1 MVEMVE
7 IVQPGMSDARLEIS
21 LNTQKPIELIDM
33 AISFQ
38 ALALEYKRHL
48 SDDIQRR
55 GGKVDDADVKLY
67 LTKISKGS
75 VLAEVA
81 SSVIVF
87 GQHYPML
94 DHIAVFA
101 KFIQDIESGIDYF
114 KAVSRNYKSSV
125 PHDPKYTKAV
135 TRRFK
140 NLLDVVQKT
149 DGSYGLR
156 SIEYS
161 DEQTKDGVK
170 IHLTVGFSKEDV
182 GQAMEGIL
190 IEEKALEYTGEAD
203 HKKVSMYFYQTNT
216 DDPKSSG
223 PTADKAVIKSI
234 SEKALK
240 VHFVSDLDQQ
250 KIRYILDNK
259 NENPFR
265 LNFVVDVNVE
275 VNRHRIPI
283 FYRVIN
289 VHDIIREAEE
299 E

>member
-1 MVEMVE
+1 MKTVVLEIVIRYALLVLSDAYHTLGHQMVE
-7 IVQPGMSDARLEIS
+7 IVQPGMSNARLEIS
-21 LNTQKPIELIDM
+21 LNTQKPIELIDL

-48 SDDIQRR
+48 SDNIQRE
-55 GGKVDDADVKLY
+55 GGRVDDADVKLY

-87 GQHYPML
+87 GQYYPYPMP
-94 DHIAVFA
+94 DHIVAFA
-101 KFIQDIESGIDYF
+101 KFIQDIETGIDYF

-149 DGSYGLR
+149 GGSYGLR

-161 DEQTKDGVK
+161 DEQTKDGPK
-170 IHLTVGFSKEDV
+170 IHLTVKFSKEDV

-190 IEEKALEYTGEAD
+190 IEEKAL
-203 HKKVSMYFYQTNT
+203 
-216 DDPKSSG
+216 
-223 PTADKAVIKSI
+223 
-234 SEKALK
+234 
-240 VHFVSDLDQQ
+240 
-250 KIRYILDNK
+250 
-259 NENPFR
+259 
-265 LNFVVDVNVE
+265 
-275 VNRHRIPI
+275 
-283 FYRVIN
+283 
-289 VHDIIREAEE
+289 
-299 E
+299 